1 MPWTNEQLNWFLTFQ
16 DNQDMQAINQ
26 FIADT
31 EPVTAKAR
39 ELKSDWIN
47 WWDGL
52 SWYDKN
58 ASTSTYD
65 KARNK
70 RNDFI
75 RANAVTSAEKAA
87 AKQVREK
94 GGTTEE
100 VEAGPNKP
108 GEAGQFHKEAKR
120 SDEEGKFPEKKEP
133 LIPTQYKVAAAAGG
147 GVTLVLVI
155 LKKLHII

>member
-31 EPVTAKAR
+31 EPVTDKAR
-39 ELKSDWIN
+39 QLKTDWIN
-47 WWDGL
+47 WWDSL
-52 SWYDKN
+52 NWLEKN
-58 ASTSTYD
+58 ASTDTYD

-75 RANAVTSAEKAA
+75 RANAVTTAEKKA
-87 AKQVREK
+87 AKEVAAK

-108 GEAGQFHKEAKR
+108 GQAGQFHKEERRAN
-120 SDEEGKFPEKKEP
+120 EEGKFPEKKEP
-133 LIPTQYKVAAAAGG
+133 LIPTQYKVAAAAGA
-147 GVTLVLVI
+147 GVTFILVV